1 MNCKNQPVS
10 TKIVLRNI
18 NNECRIC
25 LENNDKELIY
35 PCKCKFPVHKE
46 CLKLWLESDN
56 NSNPNKCEICK
67 TNYNS
72 SFVIIINRNNNSNL
86 NTNNL
91 NNDLNNNLYNGI
103 QNNNQNNIISLH
115 INEEIIR
122 KKHCHVTL
130 IFIFISMDVYFFYYY
145 INYKNLNLEY
155 LMCLI
160 LINFI
165 FFCLFGITNYFIRN
179 HGRFIRNNN
188 IFSPIV

>member
-1 MNCKNQPVS
+1 MNNIKQPVS

-72 SFVIIINRNNNSNL
+72 SFVIIINRNNN
-86 NTNNL
+86 
-91 NNDLNNNLYNGI
+91 LNNNI
-103 QNNNQNNIISLH
+103 QDNNNENNIIGLH
-115 INEEIIR
+115 INEEILR

-130 IFIFISMDVYFFYYY
+130 FFIFISMDVYFFYYY
-145 INYKNLNLEY
+145 INYKSLKLEY
-155 LMCLI
+155 LTSLI

-165 FFCLFGITNYFIRN
+165 FFCLYSITNCFIRN
-179 HGRFIRNNN
+179 HNNLIRNNNN
-188 IFSPIV
+188 IFSPIN